1 MPVLSNP
8 RHERFAQELAK
19 GRTQAQAYAEA
30 GYKPSEPNASRL
42 TRNDKVLA
50 RITELHERAA
60 IRSEVTIASL
70 TAELEEVR
78 DLAIRDGQYAPAV
91 AAIKEKA
98 VLAGIRVEKSE
109 RKNVNVDRM
118 SDAEISVA
126 LAEVEAALQ
135 EAGAPAPS
143 KQLN

>member
-30 GYKPSEPNASRL
+30 GYKPSIQHASRL
-42 TRNDKVLA
+42 ATNGNIQA

-98 VLAGIRVEKSE
+98 VLAGVRVEKSE
-109 RKNVNVDRM
+109 RKNVNAAREL
-118 SDAEISVA
+118 SDEE
-126 LAEVEAALQ
+126 LEAAI
-135 EAGAPAPS
+135 AGAAAREEAAKVRTP
-143 KQLN
+143 QLN